1 MTETIINICESCITH
16 SIENGFVDTLLFN
29 RTFKLVA
36 SEDCTAGYHPTCS
49 NDGTP
54 ICSNDCANWPQTHNS
69 NILGC
74 ACECHTS

>member
-54 ICSNDCANWPQTHNS
+54 TN
-69 NILGC
+69 
-74 ACECHTS
+74 